1 MEARRVHQAE
11 AELDRGLLTG
21 VAAFRWATWVWMAVV
36 VAIDASNDSFAHPW
50 AALALVGAALAF
62 TAWATA
68 MVRSRPGVLLRP
80 VTLAVELA
88 LAGALV
94 LGDQWVYG
102 SSHSQSLGS
111 AWPLASV
118 LSVAIVGGA
127 WAGAAAG
134 FALGTLHWLG
144 DLAFVAGRWN
154 GDRALGAWGSV
165 VLFTLAGGIAGF
177 VATRLR
183 DAERRVTTAR
193 AREEVARTLHDGVLQ
208 TLAVVQRRS
217 DDPDLVGLAR
227 EQELELREFLFG
239 FEPGRSDLGPALRQA
254 ASKAERH
261 HELRVSVIL
270 ADEPKVPV
278 PVVRALVGAVS
289 EALTNASKHGGAT
302 HATVYVEQPDD
313 GGLFCSVKDDGRGF
327 DDGTTPEGIGI
338 SRSIRGRLD
347 EVGGRVEVDGRP
359 GRGTEVRLW
368 VP

>member
-1 MEARRVHQAE
+1 MEAGRVDQAE

-36 VAIDASNDSFAHPW
+36 GAIDAANDAFAHPW
-50 AALALVGAALAF
+50 AALALIGLALAF
-62 TAWATA
+62 TAWATI
-68 MVRSRPGVLLRP
+68 MVRTRPTALVRP
-80 VTLAVELA
+80 AALALELA

-94 LGDQWVYG
+94 FGDQWVYG
-102 SSHSQSLGS
+102 GSHAQSLGS

-127 WAGAAAG
+127 WAGASAG
-134 FALGTLHWLG
+134 FALGTLHWLS
-144 DLAFVAGRWN
+144 DLVFVAGRWTGN
-154 GDRALGAWGSV
+154 RAMGAWGTV
-165 VLFTLAGGIAGF
+165 VLFTLTGAIAGF

-183 DAERRVTTAR
+183 DAERRVATAR

-239 FEPGRSDLGPALRQA
+239 LEPGRSELGPALRQA
-254 ASKAERH
+254 AAKAERH
-261 HELRVSVIL
+261 HRLRVSVIL
-270 ADEPKVPV
+270 AEEPKAPDA
-278 PVVRALVGAVS
+278 VVRALAGAVS
-289 EALTNASKHGGAT
+289 EALTNATKHGGAT

-327 DDGTTPEGIGI
+327 DEAATPEGIGI
-338 SRSIRGRLD
+338 ARSIRGRLD

>member
-1 MEARRVHQAE
+1 MEARRVDEAQ
-11 AELDRGLLTG
+11 AELDRGLLVG
-21 VAAFRWATWVWMAVV
+21 VAAFRWATWVWMALVG
-36 VAIDASNDSFAHPW
+36 AIDASNDSFAHPW
-50 AALALVGAALAF
+50 AALVLIGLALAF

-68 MVRSRPGVLLRP
+68 LVRTHPATLLRP
-80 VTLAVELA
+80 TVLAGELA

-94 LGDQWVYG
+94 FGDQWVYG
-102 SSHSQSLGS
+102 SSHAQSLGS

-134 FALGTLHWLG
+134 FMLGVLQWLG
-144 DLAFVAGRWN
+144 DLAFVAGRWT
-154 GDRALGAWGSV
+154 GDRALGAWGTV
-165 VLFTLAGGIAGF
+165 VLFTLTGGVAGF
-177 VATRLR
+177 VATRLH

-217 DDPDLVGLAR
+217 PDPDLVDLAR

-239 FEPGRSDLGPALRQA
+239 FEPGRSDLGPALRHA

-261 HELRVSVIL
+261 HDLRVSVIL
-270 ADEPKVPV
+270 GDEPKVDDD
-278 PVVRALVGAVS
+278 VVRALVGAVT
-289 EALTNASKHGGAT
+289 EALTNATKHGDAT
-302 HATVYVEQPDD
+302 HATVYVEQPDE
-313 GGLFCSVKDDGRGF
+313 GGVFCSVKDDGRGF
-327 DDGTTPEGIGI
+327 DDSATAEGIGI
-338 SRSIRGRLD
+338 SRSIRGRID
-347 EVGGRVEVDGRP
+347 DVGGRVEVDGRP

>member
-21 VAAFRWATWVWMAVV
+21 VAAFRWATWVWMALVA
-36 VAIDASNDSFAHPW
+36 AIDASNDSLTHGW
-50 AALALVGAALAF
+50 AAVVLIGLALAF
-62 TAWATA
+62 TAWASVV
-68 MVRSRPGVLLRP
+68 VRSRPAVLLRP
-80 VTLAVELA
+80 IVLAAELT

-94 LGDQWVYG
+94 FGDQWVYG
-102 SSHSQSLGS
+102 GSHAQSLGS

-118 LSVAIVGGA
+118 LSLAIVGGA
-127 WAGAAAG
+127 GAGAAAG
-134 FALGTLHWLG
+134 FALGTVHWLG
-144 DLAFVAGRWN
+144 DLAFVAGRWT
-154 GDRALGAWGSV
+154 GDRALSAWGSV
-165 VLFTLAGGIAGF
+165 VLFTLTGGIAGF

-183 DAERRVTTAR
+183 EAERRVTTAR

-239 FEPGRSDLGPALRQA
+239 LEPGRSELGPALRQA

-261 HELRVSVIL
+261 HDLRVSVIL
-270 ADEPKVPV
+270 ADEPRVDDV
-278 PVVRALVGAVS
+278 VVRAVAGAVS
-289 EALTNASKHGGAT
+289 EALTNATKHGGAT
-302 HATVYVEQPDD
+302 HATVYVDRAEE
-313 GGLFCSVKDDGRGF
+313 GGLFCSIKDDGRGF
-327 DDGTTPEGIGI
+327 DDATTPEGIGI

-359 GRGTEVRLW
+359 SRGTEVRLW